1 MKTIDRCPSTL
12 AEGYNTYSPKAVRH
26 FLAGKPVSHILPYP
40 SAPNGSDSS
49 IFDANRRRFSLSG
62 AQSKYSAVIDGNT
75 FRLTKEGEK
84 GSYILKPALSDFQNR
99 ENSPANEHLT
109 MQIASQVFGI
119 ETAEN
124 GLCFFEDGE
133 VAYMVKRYDVRQD
146 GTRIQ
151 QEDFAS
157 LAGLSAEKNGHNY
170 KYEST
175 SYEDI
180 GNLIRRFL
188 PAWPVEVVKYFDV
201 LLFNFLFAN
210 GDAHIKNFSVLKT
223 DDGDYRLA
231 PAYDLIN
238 TLIHLPGDTIFALRK
253 GLYNGWTDRYVTGKD
268 FLELATRIG
277 INSKVA
283 ERELERFCAD
293 YSLIDSLIDR
303 SFLAEDI
310 KEQYRGI
317 YKVRLKSFLRA

>member
-1 MKTIDRCPSTL
+1 
-12 AEGYNTYSPKAVRH
+12 
-26 FLAGKPVSHILPYP
+26 
-40 SAPNGSDSS
+40 
-49 IFDANRRRFSLSG
+49 
-62 AQSKYSAVIDGNT
+62 
-75 FRLTKEGEK
+75 
-84 GSYILKPALSDFQNR
+84 
-99 ENSPANEHLT
+99 

-238 TLIHLPGDTIFALRK
+238 TLIHIPGDTIFALRK
-253 GLYNGWTDRYVTGKD
+253 GLYNGWTDRYVTGED
-268 FLELATRIG
+268 FLEFATRIG